1 MSRPEDTQQLPSFS
15 RFPRMPQ
22 PYSSLVRVEFGSATH
37 VGKVRRT
44 NEDSY
49 LVFRTSRRF
58 DRLDCSLPDDQI
70 PPSFEEDGYVMAVAD
85 GMGGTEGGEVASAL
99 ALRAAVAAILKA
111 PNWALKLDHL
121 ETREELIDQA
131 IERGLGYFKA
141 AHEAILRLAEGGG
154 PSINRMGTTLTA
166 TYSNGHEMFVMHVG
180 DSRAY
185 LFRRGELRLL
195 TRDHTLAQDLVEA
208 GKLSPEEA
216 AHHRLSHVLTRALS
230 AQSTEVRTEVSAIR
244 LEDGD
249 LVLLCSDGLSGM
261 VEPDRMAAILAYDRT
276 PAELCQELI
285 EAALEGGGRD
295 NITVVIGRYHLPPDP
310 RRQEV
315 T

>member
-1 MSRPEDTQQLPSFS
+1 MIKLDDTQQLPNVSLL
-15 RFPRMPQ
+15 PRMPQ

-37 VGKVRRT
+37 IGKVRKT

-58 DRLDCSLPDDQI
+58 DRLDCSLPGNQI
-70 PPSFEEDGYVMAVAD
+70 PETFEEVGYVMAVAD

-99 ALRAAVAAILKA
+99 ALRAAVAAVLEA
-111 PNWALKLDHL
+111 PNWALKLDTRDL
-121 ETREELIDQA
+121 REEVVSDT
-131 IERGLGYFKA
+131 IERGIGYFKA
-141 AHEAILRLAEGGG
+141 AHEAILRLAEAGG
-154 PSINRMGTTLTA
+154 PGVNRMGTTLTA
-166 TYSNGHEMFVMHVG
+166 TYSNGHELFIMHVG

-185 LFRRGELRLL
+185 LFRKGELRLL

-216 AHHRLSHVLTRALS
+216 SHHRLSHVLTRALS
-230 AQSTEVRTEVSAIR
+230 AQSSEVKTEVGAIR

-249 LVLLCSDGLSGM
+249 VILLCSDGLSGM
-261 VEPDRMAAILAYDRT
+261 VDAATLNRVLSRDRS

-295 NITVVIGRYHLPPDP
+295 NVTVVMGRYHLPPDP
-310 RRQEV
+310 RRQA
-315 T
+315 TT